1 MKHKPIP
8 WAIALTGVLYYA
20 LLIYWQS
27 DELSG
32 SGQARD
38 AAVFGLVF
46 SVIYVA
52 YCMLCFQRDLPPGL
66 KDMPFVGRYGKL
78 TGWLVFGSIAVYYVR
93 PSAWGGYD
101 EGVGFFLVG
110 ILLLGFAAAA
120 ILTCFMWS
128 GDQSSRLYALSRFVD
143 VYPTITKPERHVR
156 FNEKMWTTTFVL
168 IIYFG
173 MTNVMLF
180 GLSGQALD
188 LFSGFRSIMAGAS
201 GTIMHLGIGPI
212 VTGSII
218 MQLFAG
224 AKIIRLDLSD
234 SEDKAMYQGVQ
245 KLLVLIMIPIES
257 IPQTYGFLDPSEW
270 LIDAYGLGWANFVIV
285 AQLFAGSYLVF
296 LLDELV
302 SKWGI
307 GSGISLFIAA
317 GVAQSTFVGTLSPLA
332 TTTGAPYSIQN
343 PPSGTL
349 PMIFYMFRE
358 STNYEMIQANG
369 FEIMLLTHVNPV
381 AALVSSII
389 VFLVVAY
396 AESSKLEL
404 PLTHGKVRGHR
415 GKYPIRLVYASNIPV
430 ILMAALLA
438 NINMFTLLFWSHP
451 TLSQT
456 PILGQNGW
464 ASASAFIGTYEPGQ
478 TTASGGFAWYASM
491 VNGVNDWLIP
501 LLNQQGDVFGHSLTQ
516 IMVHVVFY
524 VALMTVGSMVFAKFW
539 IDTTNMGT
547 KDVAKQIERT
557 GMQIP
562 GFRKNPKVLEKILEN
577 YIPPVTYFSGAFV
590 GLLAAGADLLGTVG
604 NATGTG
610 AGCRYHPAY
619 LRANPKGTGHGNASD
634 DPPVLRC
641 RVILDVGRERGSVHG
656 GRPSPKVPC
665 FKSTALMNSRWFQAP
680 TVLWHAWRDVLFFLP
695 FVAFG
700 LLFIGVGIG
709 GAAVGA
715 YEWWM
720 AGEEHCISSDDE
732 PLFTGDGTA
741 HCLDHDSQ
749 SSFDTPEASGPIQIF
764 KRK

>member
-1 MKHKPIP
+1 MKHKPMPIAV
-8 WAIALTGVLYYA
+8 AITGLLYWG
-20 LLIYWQS
+20 LLVYWTR
-27 DELSG
+27 DDL
-32 SGQARD
+32 QAGFD
-38 AAVFGLVF
+38 TAGGEAAIFGLIF
-46 SVIYVA
+46 SIVYVA
-52 YCMLCFQRDLPPGL
+52 YVMACLMIDMPEGL
-66 KDMPFVGRYGKL
+66 KTMPVVGRYGKL
-78 TGWLVFGSIAVYYVR
+78 LAWLALLGLAAWYVR
-93 PSAWGGYD
+93 PSAWGGYE

-110 ILLLGFAAAA
+110 ICLLGFGAAS
-120 ILTCFMWS
+120 ILVCFLWG
-128 GDQSSRLYALSRFVD
+128 GDDSSRLYALRRFVD

-168 IIYFG
+168 IIYFA
-173 MTNVMLF
+173 MTNVMLY

-224 AKIIRLDLSD
+224 AKIIRLDLSN

-257 IPQTYGFLDPSEW
+257 IPQTYGFLDPQEF
-270 LIDAYGLGWANFVIV
+270 LIDSYGLGWANFVIV

-317 GVAQSTFVGTLSPLA
+317 GVAQSTFVGTLSPLPA
-332 TTTGAPYSIQN
+332 TSGVPYSLQN

-358 STNYEMIQANG
+358 ATNAEMISNNG
-369 FEIMLLTHVNPV
+369 FEQILLTHVNPV
-381 AALVSSII
+381 AALFSSIV

-438 NINMFTLLFWSHP
+438 NINMFSLLFWSHP

-456 PILGQNGW
+456 PILGREGW
-464 ASASAFIGTYEPGQ
+464 ASASQYIGTYEAGQ

-491 VNGVNDWLIP
+491 VNGVNDWLLP

-516 IMVHVVFY
+516 IMVHVIFY
-524 VALMTVGSMVFAKFW
+524 TALMTVGSMVFAKFW

-562 GFRKNPKVLEKILEN
+562 GFRKNPKILEKILEN
-577 YIPPVTYFSGAFV
+577 YIPPVTYSSGAFV

-610 AGCRYHPAY
+610 
-619 LRANPKGTGHGNASD
+619 
-634 DPPVLRC
+634 
-641 RVILDVGRERGSVHG
+641 
-656 GRPSPKVPC
+656 
-665 FKSTALMNSRWFQAP
+665 
-680 TVLWHAWRDVLFFLP
+680 
-695 FVAFG
+695 
-700 LLFIGVGIG
+700 LLLAVGIILRTYEQIQKEQAMEMHPMIRQFF
-709 GAAVGA
+709 GA
-715 YEWWM
+715 
-720 AGEEHCISSDDE
+720 D
-732 PLFTGDGTA
+732 
-741 HCLDHDSQ
+741 
-749 SSFDTPEASGPIQIF
+749 
-764 KRK
+764 

>member
-1 MKHKPIP
+1 MKHKPVPIGVV
-8 WAIALTGVLYYA
+8 LTGVIYFG
-20 LLIYWQS
+20 LLFYWQW
-27 DELSG
+27 DELQG
-32 SGQARD
+32 EGAARD
-38 AAVFGLVF
+38 AAIFGIVLAVAH
-46 SVIYVA
+46 VA
-52 YCMLCFQRDLPPGL
+52 YVMACFQRDLPASMKQLPII
-66 KDMPFVGRYGKL
+66 GRYAKL
-78 TGWLVFGSIAVYYVR
+78 YGWLIFVFIAVWYCR
-93 PSAWGGYD
+93 PEKWGGYD
-101 EGVGFFLVG
+101 EAVGFLLVG
-110 ILLLGFAAAA
+110 VLLLGFGAAA
-120 ILTCFMWS
+120 ILTCFMWG

-143 VYPTITKPERHVR
+143 VYPAITKPDRHVR
-156 FNEKMWTTTFVL
+156 FGEKMWTTTFVL
-168 IIYFG
+168 IIYFA
-173 MTNVMLF
+173 MTNVMLY
-180 GLSGQALD
+180 GLSGQAMD

-224 AKIIRLDLSD
+224 AKIIRLDLTN

-257 IPQTYGFLDPSEW
+257 IPQTYGFLDPAEF
-270 LIDAYGLGWANFVIV
+270 LIDSYGLGWANAVIV

-317 GVAQSTFVGTLSPLA
+317 GVAQSTFVGSLSWLP
-332 TTTGAPYSIQN
+332 TTTGVPYSIQN
-343 PPSGTL
+343 PPAGTL

-358 STNYEMIQANG
+358 STNQQMVSMNG
-369 FEIMLLTHVNPV
+369 FETILLTHVNPV
-381 AALVSSII
+381 AALFSSVV

-396 AESSKLEL
+396 AESSRLEL

-451 TLSQT
+451 VLSRT
-456 PILGQNGW
+456 PFLGREGFLSL
-464 ASASAFIGTYEPGQ
+464 SAYIGTYEAGQ
-478 TTASGGFAWYASM
+478 TTPSGGFAWYSSM

-501 LLNQQGDVFGHSLTQ
+501 VLNQQGDIFGHTVWQ
-516 IMVHVVFY
+516 IVLHVITY

-539 IDTTNMGT
+539 IDTTNMGV

-610 AGCRYHPAY
+610 LLLAVGIILRTFEQIQKEQAMEMHPM
-619 LRANPKGTGHGNASD
+619 LR
-634 DPPVLRC
+634 
-641 RVILDVGRERGSVHG
+641 E
-656 GRPSPKVPC
+656 
-665 FKSTALMNSRWFQAP
+665 
-680 TVLWHAWRDVLFFLP
+680 
-695 FVAFG
+695 
-700 LLFIGVGIG
+700 FIGV
-709 GAAVGA
+709 
-715 YEWWM
+715 
-720 AGEEHCISSDDE
+720 S
-732 PLFTGDGTA
+732 
-741 HCLDHDSQ
+741 
-749 SSFDTPEASGPIQIF
+749 
-764 KRK
+764 

>member
-1 MKHKPIP
+1 MKHKPMP
-8 WAIALTGVLYYA
+8 LAVA
-20 LLIYWQS
+20 
-27 DELSG
+27 LSG
-32 SGQARD
+32 LLYWGLLVYWVRDDLQAGFD
-38 AAVFGLVF
+38 TAGGEAAIFGLVF
-46 SVIYVA
+46 SLIYVGYLMA
-52 YCMLCFQRDLPPGL
+52 CLMIDMPEGL
-66 KDMPFVGRYGKL
+66 KTMPVVGRYGKL
-78 TGWLVFGSIAVYYVR
+78 LGWLAMLGLAAWYVR

-101 EGVGFFLVG
+101 EAVGFFLVG
-110 ILLLGFAAAA
+110 ICLLGFGAAS
-120 ILTCFMWS
+120 IITCFMWG
-128 GDQSSRLYALSRFVD
+128 GDDSSRLYALRRFVD

-168 IIYFG
+168 IIYFA
-173 MTNVMLF
+173 MTNVMLY
-180 GLSGQALD
+180 GLSGEALD

-224 AKIIRLDLSD
+224 AKIIRLDLSN

-257 IPQTYGFLDPSEW
+257 IPQTYGFLDPQEF
-270 LIDAYGLGWANFVIV
+270 LIDTYGLGWANFVIV

-317 GVAQSTFVGTLSPLA
+317 GVAQSTFVGTLSPLPA
-332 TTTGAPYSIQN
+332 TTGVPYSLQN

-358 STNYEMIQANG
+358 ATNAEMISNNG
-369 FEIMLLTHVNPV
+369 FEQILLTHVNPV
-381 AALVSSII
+381 AALFSSIV

-438 NINMFTLLFWSHP
+438 NINMFSLLFWSHP

-456 PILGQNGW
+456 PILGREGW
-464 ASASAFIGTYEPGQ
+464 ASASQYIGTYEAGQ

-491 VNGVNDWLIP
+491 VNGVNDWMLP

-524 VALMTVGSMVFAKFW
+524 TALMTVGSMVFAKFW

-562 GFRKNPKVLEKILEN
+562 GFRKNPKILGKILEN

-610 AGCRYHPAY
+610 
-619 LRANPKGTGHGNASD
+619 
-634 DPPVLRC
+634 
-641 RVILDVGRERGSVHG
+641 
-656 GRPSPKVPC
+656 
-665 FKSTALMNSRWFQAP
+665 
-680 TVLWHAWRDVLFFLP
+680 
-695 FVAFG
+695 
-700 LLFIGVGIG
+700 LLLAVGIILRTYEQIQKEQAMEMHPMIRQFF
-709 GAAVGA
+709 GA
-715 YEWWM
+715 
-720 AGEEHCISSDDE
+720 D
-732 PLFTGDGTA
+732 
-741 HCLDHDSQ
+741 
-749 SSFDTPEASGPIQIF
+749 
-764 KRK
+764 

>member
-8 WAIALTGVLYYA
+8 WAIALTGVLYFG

-27 DELSG
+27 DELS
-32 SGQARD
+32 SEID
-38 AAVFGLVF
+38 AVRNAAQFGLVM
-46 SVIYVA
+46 SVVYVA
-52 YCMLCFQRDLPPGL
+52 YLMWCFNRELPEGL
-66 KDMPFVGRYGKL
+66 KDAPVIGRYGKL
-78 TGWLVFGSIAVYYVR
+78 LGWLAIAGIAVWYVR
-93 PSAWGGYD
+93 PAKWGGYED
-101 EGVGFFLVG
+101 GVGFFLVG
-110 ILLLGFAAAA
+110 ILLLGFGAAAA
-120 ILTCFMWS
+120 LTCFMWS
-128 GDQSSRLYALSRFVD
+128 GDKSSRLYALHRFVD

-168 IIYFG
+168 IIYFA
-173 MTNVMLF
+173 MTNVMLY

-188 LFSGFRSIMAGAS
+188 LFSGFRSIMVGAS

-224 AKIIRLDLSD
+224 AKIIRLDLSN

-245 KLLVLIMIPIES
+245 KLLVLIMIPIEA
-257 IPQTYGFLDPSEW
+257 IPQTYGFLDPMEF
-270 LIDAYGLGWANFVIV
+270 LIDSYGMGWANFVIV

-307 GSGISLFIAA
+307 GSGMSLFIAA
-317 GVAQSTFVGTLSPLA
+317 GVSQSTFVGTLSPLPV
-332 TTTGAPYSIQN
+332 TSGLGYSMAN

-358 STNYEMIQANG
+358 ATNYEMIRSNG
-369 FEIMLLTHVNPV
+369 FESILLTHVNPL
-381 AALVSSII
+381 AALFSSVV

-456 PILGQNGW
+456 PFLGREGYG
-464 ASASAFIGTYEPGQ
+464 SLSEYIGTYEQGQ

-491 VNGVNDWLIP
+491 VNGVNDWLLP
-501 LLNQQGDVFGHSLTQ
+501 LLNQTGDAFGHSLTQ

-524 VALMTVGSMVFAKFW
+524 VVLMTVGSMVFAKFW

-610 AGCRYHPAY
+610 
-619 LRANPKGTGHGNASD
+619 
-634 DPPVLRC
+634 
-641 RVILDVGRERGSVHG
+641 
-656 GRPSPKVPC
+656 
-665 FKSTALMNSRWFQAP
+665 
-680 TVLWHAWRDVLFFLP
+680 
-695 FVAFG
+695 
-700 LLFIGVGIG
+700 LLLAVGIILRTYEQIQKEQAMEMHPMIRQFF
-709 GAAVGA
+709 GA
-715 YEWWM
+715 
-720 AGEEHCISSDDE
+720 D
-732 PLFTGDGTA
+732 
-741 HCLDHDSQ
+741 
-749 SSFDTPEASGPIQIF
+749 
-764 KRK
+764 

>member
-1 MKHKPIP
+1 MKHKPVP
-8 WAIALTGVLYYA
+8 WAILLTGVLYYGM
-20 LLIYWQS
+20 LVYWQS
-27 DELSG
+27 DELSTTG
-32 SGQARD
+32 AAYD
-38 AAVFGLVF
+38 AAVYGLLF
-46 SVIYVA
+46 SVVYLA
-52 YCMLCFQRDLPPGL
+52 YLMWCFQKDLPEAL
-66 KDMPFVGRYGKL
+66 QNTPFIGKYGKL
-78 TGWLVFGSIAVYYVR
+78 SGWAVLAGFAAYYVR
-93 PSAWGGYD
+93 PAAWGGYD
-101 EGVGFFLVG
+101 DAVGFFLVG
-110 ILLLGFAAAA
+110 IILLGFGAAAV
-120 ILTCFMWS
+120 LTCFMWS
-128 GDQSSRLYALSRFVD
+128 GEASSRLYALRRFVD

-168 IIYFG
+168 IIYFA
-173 MTNVMLF
+173 MTNVMLY

-224 AKIIRLDLSD
+224 AKIIRLDLGN

-245 KLLVLIMIPIES
+245 KLLVLIMIPIEA
-257 IPQTYGFLDPSEW
+257 IPQTYGFLTADE
-270 LIDAYGLGWANFVIV
+270 LLVDAYGAGWANFIIV

-317 GVAQSTFVGTLSPLA
+317 GVAQSTFVGTLSPLPA
-332 TTTGAPYSIQN
+332 NSGVAYSMQN

-349 PMIFYMFRE
+349 PMVFYMFRTA
-358 STNYEMIQANG
+358 TNGEMIQANG
-369 FEIMLLTHVNPV
+369 FEVILLTHVNPV
-381 AALVSSII
+381 IALVSSII
-389 VFLVVAY
+389 VFMIVTF

-451 TLSQT
+451 TMSQT

-464 ASASAFIGTYEPGQ
+464 MSQSALIGTYEPGQ

-491 VNGVNDWLIP
+491 VNGINDWFLP
-501 LLNQQGDVFGHSLTQ
+501 LLNQQGDIFGHSLTQ
-516 IMVHVVFY
+516 MMVHVVFY
-524 VALMTVGSMVFAKFW
+524 VTLMTVGSMVFAKFW

-562 GFRKNPKVLEKILEN
+562 GFRKNPKILEKILEN

-604 NATGTG
+604 NASGTG
-610 AGCRYHPAY
+610 
-619 LRANPKGTGHGNASD
+619 
-634 DPPVLRC
+634 
-641 RVILDVGRERGSVHG
+641 
-656 GRPSPKVPC
+656 
-665 FKSTALMNSRWFQAP
+665 
-680 TVLWHAWRDVLFFLP
+680 
-695 FVAFG
+695 
-700 LLFIGVGIG
+700 LLLAVGIILRTYEQIQKEQAMEMHPMIRQFF
-709 GAAVGA
+709 GA
-715 YEWWM
+715 E
-720 AGEEHCISSDDE
+720 
-732 PLFTGDGTA
+732 
-741 HCLDHDSQ
+741 
-749 SSFDTPEASGPIQIF
+749 
-764 KRK
+764 